1 MGWSVMNEISSI
13 LAICGACIS
22 FYIGAGFATMQEVV
36 QYEASYGSRFLIVI
50 LVAAAIYLYTNISF
64 ATNGNRLKLNRGG
77 DICGVYCGVFGEKIG
92 KCAAMFFDYFSAFFC
107 FMSFV
112 VMCGGANSTLTQQWG
127 ASFGVGAVT
136 LTVLVVV
143 TVVFGLQGI
152 VNALSKIGPIIIAM
166 ILLVS
171 VVTSVTGWGNF
182 AGNLTKIDQGTYAD
196 VMQQVGG
203 GNPLASGASYGGF
216 VILWFAAFLSELGAK
231 NKLKDVNIGM
241 LLSAIFI
248 FFAAGVCCVALIG
261 HIDATAA
268 ADIPALVLAE
278 QISPVVAVAFAIIIC
293 AGIYTSA
300 TPLLWTAVRKLADE
314 GTVKYKAITVLAGA
328 VGCGIAC
335 FVPYKELINVLYGLN
350 GYLGFVLVFAMVAY
364 DLKTKMSLKHGV
376 ENETAGIDR

>member
-77 DICGVYCGVFGEKIG
+77 DIYGVYCGVFGKKIG

-127 ASFGVGAVT
+127 APFGVGAVT

>member
-1 MGWSVMNEISSI
+1 MNEISSI

-77 DICGVYCGVFGEKIG
+77 DIYGVYCGVFGKKIG

-127 ASFGVGAVT
+127 APFGVGAVT

-328 VGCGIAC
+328 LGCGIAC

>member
-1 MGWSVMNEISSI
+1 MTRFRHDLILRLVKIMDAVLVTIPFALCWYLYYAKHIASPFYAKGDYLVVALFFVLFIMFGRVYDAFLMSMYRISEIVYAQFLAAAVSDFIMYVVIWLLSKHLPNI
-13 LAICGACIS
+13 LPG
-22 FYIGAGFATMQEVV
+22 
-36 QYEASYGSRFLIVI
+36 
-50 LVAAAIYLYTNISF
+50 VAALVGQLVLAAIWARSAHHAYFKTF
-64 ATNGNRLKLNRGG
+64 PPQAT
-77 DICGVYCGVFGEKIG
+77 
-92 KCAAMFFDYFSAFFC
+92 
-107 FMSFV
+107 
-112 VMCGGANSTLTQQWG
+112 
-127 ASFGVGAVT
+127 AVIYDT
-136 LTVLVVV
+136 RQ
-143 TVVFGLQGI
+143 GLE
-152 VNALSKIGPIIIAM
+152 
-166 ILLVS
+166 
-171 VVTSVTGWGNF
+171 NF